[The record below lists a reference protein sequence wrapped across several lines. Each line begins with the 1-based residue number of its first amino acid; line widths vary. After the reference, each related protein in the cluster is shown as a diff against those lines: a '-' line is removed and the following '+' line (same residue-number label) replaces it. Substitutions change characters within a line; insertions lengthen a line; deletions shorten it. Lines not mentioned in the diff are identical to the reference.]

1 MTAKKIDAMHARFG
15 TSEGTCKDCHHL
27 ISGRYHDRIL
37 HKCEAYGLTHSES
50 TDWRLRWV
58 ACGLK
63 NLPLPDE
70 KPVFEQI
77 RGQREYVLEQIKGQ
91 IRIEDLLE
99 GGERMCQKQL
109 N

>member
-1 MTAKKIDAMHARFG
+1 MTARKIDAMHAKFG
-15 TSEGTCKDCHHL
+15 TADGTCKDCPHL

-37 HKCEAYGLTHSES
+37 HKCEAYGLTHSEA

-77 RGQREYVLEQIKGQ
+77 RCQREYVSEQIKGQ
-91 IRIEDLLE
+91 IGIEELLE
-99 GGERMCQKQL
+99 GGERMCQKQR

>member
-1 MTAKKIDAMHARFG
+1 MTARKIDAMHARFG
-15 TSEGTCKDCHHL
+15 MADGMCKDCPHL

-37 HKCEAYGLTHSES
+37 HKCEAYGLTHSEA

-77 RGQREYVLEQIKGQ
+77 RGQRECVTEQIKGQ
-91 IRIEDLLE
+91 IGMEEI
-99 GGERMCQKQL
+99 L
-109 N
+109 NEPV

>member
-1 MTAKKIDAMHARFG
+1 MVAKKIDAMHALYG
-15 TSEGTCKDCHHL
+15 MADGQCKDCPHL

-37 HKCEAYGLTHSES
+37 HKCPAYGCTHSEA
-50 TDWRLRWV
+50 TDWRLKYV

-70 KPVFEQI
+70 RPVIDRI
-77 RGQREYVLEQIKGQ
+77 RGQREYVNEQLPGQ
-91 IRIEDLLE
+91 MSMDDFLFID
-99 GGERMCQKQL
+99 

>member
-1 MTAKKIDAMHARFG
+1 MTARKIDAMHARFG
-15 TSEGTCKDCHHL
+15 MEDGTCKDCPHL

-37 HKCEAYGLTHSES
+37 HKCEAYGLTHSEA

-70 KPVFEQI
+70 NPVFEQI
-77 RGQREYVLEQIKGQ
+77 RGQREYVSENVPGQ
-91 IRIEDLLE
+91 IGIEELLE